1 MFPLTHLYTA
11 KLVLGYENNLTAL
24 GSLFPDYGAYLGIG
38 RNLCHEMGVDMYHF
52 AAEHFPDHID
62 FALGA
67 MTHGTAL
74 PGIDWY
80 ADEEYHGI
88 RPGFCFQKAELIVDE
103 VKACCNLP
111 QNIAIWKTH
120 NIIELA
126 FDIIT
131 EKRQPQIGQ
140 SALKALPAEHS
151 GFCSAFLQS
160 YLGRPEEDIR
170 DMFTEVTD
178 YFSFD
183 GNNVEEMAEKF
194 IASLKRRHN
203 ITNCDKDDLI
213 RLIGKAADIVEPL
226 YDDFMNEAI
235 NAIISDLQKR
245 TGRGHLSV

>member
-11 KLVLGYENNLTAL
+11 KLALGYETPQTAL
-24 GSLFPDYGAYLGIG
+24 GSLFPDYGAYLGLG
-38 RNLCHEMGVDMYHF
+38 RNLCHEMGVDMFHF
-52 AAEHFPDHID
+52 AAEQMPDHID

-80 ADEEYHGI
+80 ADEEYHGV

-126 FDIIT
+126 FDILT
-131 EKRQPQIGQ
+131 EQRQPDIGKTV
-140 SALKALPAEHS
+140 LNALPENNDA
-151 GFCSAFLQS
+151 FCTKFLGA
-160 YLGRPEEDIR
+160 YLERSDEDIR
-170 DMFTEVTD
+170 EMFTEVTT

-183 GNNVEEMAEKF
+183 GNNVDDMAEKF
-194 IASLKRRHN
+194 IVSLKRRHG
-203 ITNCDKDDLI
+203 IENCDKKDLI
-213 RLIGKAADIVEPL
+213 RLIHRATEIVEPL
-226 YDDFMNEAI
+226 YDDFMEESV
-235 NAIISDLQKR
+235 NAIISDLRKR
-245 TGRGHLSV
+245 TGRELPLI

>member
-11 KLVLGYENNLTAL
+11 KLALGYETPQTAL
-24 GSLFPDYGAYLGIG
+24 GSLFPDYGAYLGLG

-80 ADEEYHGI
+80 ADEEYHDI
-88 RPGFCFQKAELIVDE
+88 RPGFCFQKAELICDE
-103 VKACCNLP
+103 VKKCCNLP

-131 EKRQPQIGQ
+131 EKRVPGIGR
-140 SALKALPAEHS
+140 SALASYRREAHEALRLLAHLTENSRPGILGDIVRHGEGAVSTRSLGMHTALRDDLAVKVCQLLYQPWVLHQYRTALP
-151 GFCSAFLQS
+151 CCL
-160 YLGRPEEDIR
+160 
-170 DMFTEVTD
+170 
-178 YFSFD
+178 
-183 GNNVEEMAEKF
+183 
-194 IASLKRRHN
+194 
-203 ITNCDKDDLI
+203 
-213 RLIGKAADIVEPL
+213 
-226 YDDFMNEAI
+226 
-235 NAIISDLQKR
+235 
-245 TGRGHLSV
+245 

>member
-11 KLVLGYENNLTAL
+11 KLALGYENPQTAL

-80 ADEEYHGI
+80 ADEEYHGL
-88 RPGFCFQKAELIVDE
+88 RPGFCFQKAELIVDD

-131 EKRQPQIGQ
+131 EQRCPAIGR
-140 SALKALPAEHS
+140 SALDALPAKNED
-151 GFCSAFLQS
+151 FCTAFLQS
-160 YLGRPEEDIR
+160 YLERPAKDIR
-170 DMFTEVTD
+170 EMFTEVTD

-183 GNNVEEMAEKF
+183 GNDVDGMAEKF
-194 IASLKRRHN
+194 IVSLERRHN
-203 ITNCDKDDLI
+203 ITNCNKPDLI
-213 RLIGKAADIVEPL
+213 RLIGQAADIVEPL
-226 YDDFMNEAI
+226 YDDFMEEAV

>member
-11 KLVLGYENNLTAL
+11 KLALGYENPQTAL

-52 AAEHFPDHID
+52 AAEHCPDHID

-80 ADEEYHGI
+80 ADEEYHAI
-88 RPGFCFQKAELIVDE
+88 RPGFCFQKAELICDE
-103 VKACCNLP
+103 VKKCCNLP

-131 EKRQPQIGQ
+131 EKRVPGIGR
-140 SALKALPAEHS
+140 SALKALPEENNE
-151 GFCSAFLQS
+151 FCTTFLQS
-160 YLGRPEEDIR
+160 YLRRSDEEIR
-170 DMFTEVTD
+170 EMFTEVTA

-183 GNNVEEMAEKF
+183 GDNVEEMAEKF
-194 IASLKRRHN
+194 IVSLERRHN
-203 ITNCDKDDLI
+203 ITNCDKEDLV
-213 RLIGKAADIVEPL
+213 RLIWQAVDIVEPL
-226 YDDFMNEAI
+226 YDDFMNEAV

-245 TGRGHLSV
+245 TGRERPSV